1 MYELSQPVG
10 SDKKEYRHKIVFLG
24 HRRQPG
30 TWLERPLYIC
40 SIANTHNCANQLF
53 SLMGINNEHIYL
65 IGKQV
70 KLSLTLTSRA
80 KTITS
85 KTTFTSKASIY

>member
-30 TWLERPLYIC
+30 TWLERPCNIC
-40 SIANTHNCANQLF
+40 SITNHTTIIIGDVGNTESDTLWLSRPYAQLTHF
-53 SLMGINNEHIYL
+53 GGSNFG
-65 IGKQV
+65 V
-70 KLSLTLTSRA
+70 S
-80 KTITS
+80 
-85 KTTFTSKASIY
+85 F